1 MSQCER
7 VLNRLEQGPITPMEA
22 WNELGVYRLAARVC
36 DLKEAGHNISKET
49 VSVANRFGEEC
60 HVARY
65 RLVSK

>member
-1 MSQCER
+1 MAILTEGLRRAEFLLSE
-7 VLNRLEQGPITPMEA
+7 GDDDIA
-22 WNELGVYRLAARVC
+22 
-36 DLKEAGHNISKET
+36 KET